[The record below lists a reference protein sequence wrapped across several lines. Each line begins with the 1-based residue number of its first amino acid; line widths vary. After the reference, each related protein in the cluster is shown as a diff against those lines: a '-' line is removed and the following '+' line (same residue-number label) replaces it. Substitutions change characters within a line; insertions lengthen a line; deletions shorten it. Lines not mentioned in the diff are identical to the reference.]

1 MWVKEVRLADFRS
14 YENITVALEP
24 GVTSFVGA
32 NGQGKTNLVEAV
44 AYASVLASHRVATD
58 APLVRIG
65 AERAVIGIEVVSQ
78 DRSVLLELELN
89 PGRSNRARLNKS
101 PVARPRELVGLVRS
115 VMFAPEDL
123 ALVKGD
129 PSDRRRFIDDVLV
142 QRTPRMHG
150 VKADFDR
157 VLRQRNALLRSGAA
171 HGADIDGTLG
181 VWDEQL
187 IDAGAELVAAR
198 VAAIEELRPHVA
210 AAYSLIAGGQDAVS
224 ASDLTMVY
232 ASSAG
237 EAAPQPADRQQ
248 WREALRTALAA
259 RRREERARGITLVGP
274 HRDDITLVLGDS
286 PAKGYASH
294 GESWSIALALRIAS
308 LDVLQSDGE
317 DPVLILD
324 DVFAELDAAR
334 RSRLTDRVKAAAQ
347 VLITAAV
354 DDDVPRELS
363 GRRLRVT
370 KGAVSDAG

>member
-14 YENITVALEP
+14 YEDITVDLEP

-32 NGQGKTNLVEAV
+32 NGQGKTNLVEAIS
-44 AYASVLASHRVATD
+44 YASVLASHRVATD
-58 APLVRIG
+58 GPLVRIG

-78 DRSVLLELELN
+78 ERSVLLELELN

-129 PSDRRRFIDDVLV
+129 PSDRRRFIDDLLV

-187 IDAGAELVAAR
+187 IDAGGELIAAR

-224 ASDLTMVY
+224 ASDLAMVY

-237 EAAPQPADRQQ
+237 EAAPQSADRPQ

-259 RRREERARGITLVGP
+259 RRREERARGVTLVGP

-294 GESWSIALALRIAS
+294 GESWSIALALRIGS